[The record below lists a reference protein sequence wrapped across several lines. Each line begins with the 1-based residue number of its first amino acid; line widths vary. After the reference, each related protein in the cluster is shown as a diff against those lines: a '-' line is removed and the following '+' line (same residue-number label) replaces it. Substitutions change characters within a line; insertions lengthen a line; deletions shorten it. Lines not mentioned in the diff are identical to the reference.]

1 MHLLEKFW
9 SLDKNEKVI
18 SALQDWRGRA
28 VLFVLCVL
36 LFSVESADL
45 LKALLLLGLAFSFA
59 YIPRRQDLV
68 LLVFSQ
74 GLGIYRIVSS
84 SNYFNNDIEKVI
96 AQEHVIGLPAWEISL
111 WTYLVFILLAW
122 LSLVYVRRHPQQ
134 WVARRPV
141 WALLGLALALLIASS
156 GGLLHGMAR
165 VWVWSFLVT
174 YCAYIWFLAFA
185 LLDQSAKARS
195 PDTVQL
201 GMFHPFWGATTLPY
215 GKGAALLRK
224 TRATNAHDLAV
235 TQIKGLKLLVWAICL
250 YGLDTALSYLF
261 ETVLQ
266 VHSVESEI
274 SAFLAQHPSSR
285 PQLILSLLWSQ
296 FDFALWFGLWG
307 HMVIATARLAGIR
320 LPRSTWRPL
329 ESRTMMDYFNRILY
343 YFKELMVDL
352 FFTPSFLR
360 YFKKHPRL
368 RMFFATFMAAGVG
381 NMVYHFLRDI
391 DLAADMGLVA
401 LFTSF
406 SSYAFYSVVL
416 ACAIGISQLR
426 ISAGHRPS
434 DTVPGRIQAFVLIW
448 GFVSLLQI
456 FGDETRSHTL
466 AERLQFLF
474 YLFGIPL

>member
-1 MHLLEKFW
+1 MHLLEQFS

-18 SALQDWRGRA
+18 SAIQGWHGRA
-28 VLFVLCVL
+28 ALFVLCVL

-45 LKALLLLGLAFSFA
+45 FKAVLLLGLAFSFA
-59 YIPRRQDLV
+59 YIPRHQDLV
-68 LLVFSQ
+68 LLVFTQ
-74 GLGIYRIVSS
+74 ALGVYRIVSS
-84 SNYFNNDIEKVI
+84 SNYFNNDVEKVM
-96 AQEHVIGLPAWEISL
+96 AQEHVSSAAAWEISL
-111 WTYLVFILLAW
+111 FTYVVFIVLAW
-122 LSLVYVRRHPQQ
+122 LALVYVRRNPQTLA
-134 WVARRPV
+134 ARRPIWV
-141 WALLGLALALLIASS
+141 LLGIAFALLIASS

-165 VWVWSFLVT
+165 VLVWSFLVT

-195 PDTVQL
+195 PDTEQL
-201 GMFHPFWGATTLPY
+201 GMLHPFWGSTTLPY

-224 TRATNAHDLAV
+224 TRATTPEALAV

-250 YGLDTALSYLF
+250 YGLDTVLSYFF
-261 ETVLQ
+261 EIVLQ
-266 VHSVESEI
+266 VHSVENEI
-274 SAFLAQHPSSR
+274 SAYLAQHPSTR

-329 ESRTMMDYFNRILY
+329 EARTMMDYFNRILY

-381 NMVYHFLRDI
+381 NMIYHFLRDI
-391 DLAADMGLVA
+391 DLAAEMGLVE
-401 LFTSF
+401 LFSSF

-434 DTVPGRIQAFVLIW
+434 DTVPGRMKAFVLIW

-466 AERLQFLF
+466 AERLQFLL
-474 YLFGIPL
+474 YLFGITV

>member
-1 MHLLEKFW
+1 MHLLEQFS

-18 SALQDWRGRA
+18 SAIQGWHGRA
-28 VLFVLCVL
+28 ALFVLCVL

-45 LKALLLLGLAFSFA
+45 FKAVLLLGLAFSFA
-59 YIPRRQDLV
+59 YIPRHQDLV
-68 LLVFSQ
+68 LLVFTQ
-74 GLGIYRIVSS
+74 ALGVYRIVNS
-84 SNYFNNDIEKVI
+84 SNYFNNDVEKVM
-96 AQEHVIGLPAWEISL
+96 AQEHVSSAAAWEISL
-111 WTYLVFILLAW
+111 FTYVVFIVLAW
-122 LSLVYVRRHPQQ
+122 LALVYVRRNPQTLT
-134 WVARRPV
+134 ARRPIWV
-141 WALLGLALALLIASS
+141 LLGIAFALLIASS

-165 VWVWSFLVT
+165 VLVWSFLVT

-195 PDTVQL
+195 PDTEQL
-201 GMFHPFWGATTLPY
+201 GMLHPFWGSTTLPY

-224 TRATNAHDLAV
+224 TRATTPEALAV

-250 YGLDTALSYLF
+250 YGLDTVLSYFF
-261 ETVLQ
+261 EIVLQ
-266 VHSVESEI
+266 VHSVENEI
-274 SAFLAQHPSSR
+274 SAYLAQHPSTR

-329 ESRTMMDYFNRILY
+329 EARTMMDYFNRILY

-381 NMVYHFLRDI
+381 NMAYHFLRDI
-391 DLAADMGLVA
+391 DLAADMGLVE

-406 SSYAFYSVVL
+406 SSYAFYCVVL

-426 ISAGHRPS
+426 MSAGHRPS
-434 DTVPGRIQAFVLIW
+434 STVAGRIQAFVLIW

-456 FGDETRSHTL
+456 FGDETRSHSL
-466 AERLQFLF
+466 AERMQFLF
-474 YLFGIPL
+474 YLFGLPL